1 MVVKKCKLID
11 LNNLMIIFMEFILK
25 LFKLEQNKYA
35 YSFVYITTFKR
46 IINLLKYLLLF
57 LLVV

>member
-1 MVVKKCKLID
+1 
-11 LNNLMIIFMEFILK
+11 MEFILK